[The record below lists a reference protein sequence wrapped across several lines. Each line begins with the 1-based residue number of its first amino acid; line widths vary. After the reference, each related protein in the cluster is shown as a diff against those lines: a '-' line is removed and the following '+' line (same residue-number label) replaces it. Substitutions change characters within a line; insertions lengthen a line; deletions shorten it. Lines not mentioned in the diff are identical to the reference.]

1 MNLLEKYLGESR
13 DVRGVVKLGKVSL
26 DTANDF
32 QRQIL
37 NQSYYEEKSFQL
49 GMKVSK
55 AMGAKKD
62 VMTLSQEEI
71 DKIYKESSKYWKDG
85 GKYVK
90 VEGKQVKLDLNYDA
104 RSRKYYAAYSWGG
117 WVGSTDLYKN
127 PDQAIKEV
135 EKLLM
140 KTVGEEGKHW
150 SER

>member
-1 MNLLEKYLGESR
+1 MDLLEKYLGESG

-62 VMTLSQEEI
+62 VMTLSQEEV
-71 DKIYKESSKYWKDG
+71 DKIYKESRKYWKDG

-90 VEGKQVKLDLNYDA
+90 VDGKPVLLQLNYDS
-104 RSRKYYAAYSWGG
+104 RDRKYWAGYSWGG
-117 WVGSTDLYKN
+117 WVQSTGGYKK
-127 PDQAIKEV
+127 PDQAIKEL

-140 KTVGEEGKHW
+140 KAVGEKG
-150 SER
+150 SLR

>member
-1 MNLLEKYLGESR
+1 MDLLEKYLGE

-26 DTANDF
+26 DTKNDF

-37 NQSYYEEKSFQL
+37 NQSYYEEKSFQQ
-49 GMKVSK
+49 GINVAK
-55 AMGAKKD
+55 AMGMKKD
-62 VMTLSQEEI
+62 VMTLYQEEI
-71 DKIYKESSKYWKDG
+71 DKIYKESRKYWKDG

-90 VEGKQVKLDLNYDA
+90 VEGKPVFLALNYTASD
-104 RSRKYYAAYSWGG
+104 RKYYASYSWGG